1 MQSTFK
7 VTEKKKKKTSFCE
20 PTVLMGGGG
29 GVSEFICIPKQG
41 ENLCSPTHSLPME
54 LTHTLN

>member
-29 GVSEFICIPKQG
+29 GSVSSYAF
-41 ENLCSPTHSLPME
+41 
-54 LTHTLN
+54 LNKVRIYAAQLIAYPWS

>member
-29 GVSEFICIPKQG
+29 SVSSYAF
-41 ENLCSPTHSLPME
+41 
-54 LTHTLN
+54 LNKVRIYAAQLIAYPWS